1 MKKKIMLI
9 IMLFTFFINSEVYA
23 ASIKLNQHNVNLGVG
38 YNTTLKVVDTG
49 GSSGTTVVWTSSDSS
64 VATVNNGVV
73 TGVKPG
79 EAIIT
84 AKIGAEQAIC
94 KVVVINNFVPITGI
108 RFSNSKETILVGSTQ
123 KLSVIVTPSNAS
135 NQSLS
140 YTSSNSNVATVDSE
154 GNVKGITVGEAYITV
169 SAAGYQAVANIKVI
183 NTISLNSIS
192 ISKNLQLKEQS
203 SSTLNVTF
211 NPSNATNKK
220 VTWKSSN
227 PNVATVDSSGNVKAI
242 APGTATI
249 TVISSDGGKVAT
261 CNVEVIALS
270 KKLTGISL
278 NKTELTME
286 LDAEETL
293 TVNFNPEYAENKNIK
308 WSSSNTKIAKVSNGK
323 VTPVKPGK
331 VEIKAVSEDGNY
343 EAVCQ
348 VTVLS
353 PPIESIKFAQTK
365 QSVALGSTITL
376 KTVSTPTDT
385 AINNPIWTS
394 SDETVATVKDGV
406 LTALKLG
413 TTIITISNEDG
424 SIKAKTT
431 ITVVEKVVSDL
442 SIKVKGYDLKFDP
455 EKYEYSLLI
464 GSETSLDFD
473 INVDS
478 SNVTIS
484 GNKNLKN
491 DSVITITIKGNKKPY
506 VITIKKKESYT
517 IYFIGIVSFLLM
529 INIIRMLIK
538 SKKKKALQSKSVKA
552 KKNTPTAKSK
562 SSKSKKSFNKK
573 GR

>member
-192 ISKNLQLKEQS
+192 ISKNIQLKEQS

-286 LDAEETL
+286 LDAAETL

-323 VTPVKPGK
+323 ITPVKPGK

-424 SIKAKTT
+424 SIKAETT
-431 ITVVEKVVSDL
+431 ITVVEKVASDL

-529 INIIRMLIK
+529 INIIRMIIK
-538 SKKKKALQSKSVKA
+538 SKKKKALQ
-552 KKNTPTAKSK
+552 
-562 SSKSKKSFNKK
+562 
-573 GR
+573 

>member
-9 IMLFTFFINSEVYA
+9 LMLFTFFINSEVYA

-49 GSSGTTVVWTSSDSS
+49 GSSSTTVVWTSSDSS

-108 RFSNSKETILVGSTQ
+108 RFSNSNETILVGSTQ

-140 YTSSNSNVATVDSE
+140 YTSSNSNIATVDSE
-154 GNVKGITVGEAYITV
+154 GNVKGIAVGEAYITV

-192 ISKNLQLKEQS
+192 IPKNLQLKEQS

-261 CNVEVIALS
+261 CNVEVTALS

-278 NKTELTME
+278 NKTELSME
-286 LDAEETL
+286 LDTEETL
-293 TVNFNPEYAENKNIK
+293 TVIFNPEYAENKNIK

-323 VTPVKPGK
+323 ITPVKPGK

-348 VTVLS
+348 VTILS
-353 PPIESIKFAQTK
+353 PPIESIKFAQAK
-365 QSVALGSTITL
+365 QSVALGNTITL
-376 KTVSTPTDT
+376 KTISTPTDT

-394 SDETVATVKDGV
+394 SDETVATIKDGV

-413 TTIITISNEDG
+413 TTVITISNEDG
-424 SIKAKTT
+424 SIKAETT
-431 ITVVEKVVSDL
+431 ITVVEKVASDL
-442 SIKVKGYDLKFDP
+442 SIKVKGYDLKFDS

-478 SNVTIS
+478 SDVTIS

-538 SKKKKALQSKSVKA
+538 GKKKKALQ
-552 KKNTPTAKSK
+552 
-562 SSKSKKSFNKK
+562 
-573 GR
+573 

>member
-9 IMLFTFFINSEVYA
+9 LMLFTFFINSEVYA

-49 GSSGTTVVWTSSDSS
+49 GSSSTTVVWTSSDSS
-64 VATVNNGVV
+64 VATINNGVV

-108 RFSNSKETILVGSTQ
+108 RFSNSNKTILVGSTQ
-123 KLSVIVTPSNAS
+123 KLSVTVTPSNAS

-140 YTSSNSNVATVDSE
+140 YTSSNPNIATVDSE
-154 GNVKGITVGEAYITV
+154 GNVKGIAVGEAYITV

-192 ISKNLQLKEQS
+192 IPKNLQLKEQS

-227 PNVATVDSSGNVKAI
+227 PNVATVDSSGNVKAK

-261 CNVEVIALS
+261 CNVEVTALS

-278 NKTELTME
+278 NKTELSME
-286 LDAEETL
+286 LDTEETL
-293 TVNFNPEYAENKNIK
+293 TVIFNPEYAENKNIK

-323 VTPVKPGK
+323 ITPVKPGK

-348 VTVLS
+348 VTILS

-365 QSVALGSTITL
+365 QSVALGSIVTL
-376 KTVSTPTDT
+376 KTISTPTDT

-394 SDETVATVKDGV
+394 SDETVATIKDGV

-413 TTIITISNEDG
+413 TTVITISNEDG
-424 SIKAKTT
+424 SIKAETT
-431 ITVVEKVVSDL
+431 ITVVKKVASDL

-478 SNVTIS
+478 SDVTIS

-538 SKKKKALQSKSVKA
+538 GKKKKALQ
-552 KKNTPTAKSK
+552 
-562 SSKSKKSFNKK
+562 
-573 GR
+573 

>member
-9 IMLFTFFINSEVYA
+9 LTLFTFFINSEVYA

-49 GSSGTTVVWTSSDSS
+49 GSSSTTVVWTSSDSS

-108 RFSNSKETILVGSTQ
+108 RFSNSNKTILVGSTQ
-123 KLSVIVTPSNAS
+123 KLSVTVTPSNAS

-140 YTSSNSNVATVDSE
+140 YTSSNPNIATVDSE
-154 GNVKGITVGEAYITV
+154 GNVKGIAVGEAYITV

-192 ISKNLQLKEQS
+192 IPKNLQLKEQS

-227 PNVATVDSSGNVKAI
+227 PNVATVDSSGNVKAK

-261 CNVEVIALS
+261 CNVEVTALS

-278 NKTELTME
+278 NKTELSME
-286 LDAEETL
+286 LDTEETL
-293 TVNFNPEYAENKNIK
+293 TVIFNPEYAENKNIK

-323 VTPVKPGK
+323 ITPVKPGK

-348 VTVLS
+348 VTILS
-353 PPIESIKFAQTK
+353 PPIESIKFAQAK
-365 QSVALGSTITL
+365 QSVALGSIVTL
-376 KTVSTPTDT
+376 KTISTPTDT

-394 SDETVATVKDGV
+394 SDETVATIKDGV

-413 TTIITISNEDG
+413 TTVITISNEDG
-424 SIKAKTT
+424 SIKAETT
-431 ITVVEKVVSDL
+431 ITVVKKVASDL

-478 SNVTIS
+478 SDITIS

-517 IYFIGIVSFLLM
+517 IYFIGIISFLLM

-538 SKKKKALQSKSVKA
+538 DKKKKALQ
-552 KKNTPTAKSK
+552 
-562 SSKSKKSFNKK
+562 
-573 GR
+573 

>member
-9 IMLFTFFINSEVYA
+9 LMLFTFFINSEVYA

-49 GSSGTTVVWTSSDSS
+49 GSSSTTVVWTSSDSS

-108 RFSNSKETILVGSTQ
+108 HFSNSNKTILVGSTQ
-123 KLSVIVTPSNAS
+123 KLSVTVTPSNAS

-140 YTSSNSNVATVDSE
+140 YTSSNPNIATVDSE
-154 GNVKGITVGEAYITV
+154 GNVKGIAVGEAYITV

-192 ISKNLQLKEQS
+192 ITKNLQLKEQS

-227 PNVATVDSSGNVKAI
+227 PNVATVDSSGNVKAK

-261 CNVEVIALS
+261 CNVEVTALS

-278 NKTELTME
+278 NKTELSME
-286 LDAEETL
+286 LDTEETL
-293 TVNFNPEYAENKNIK
+293 TVIFNPEYAENKNIK

-323 VTPVKPGK
+323 ITPVKPGK

-348 VTVLS
+348 VTILS
-353 PPIESIKFAQTK
+353 PPIESIKFAQAK
-365 QSVALGSTITL
+365 QSVALGSIVTL
-376 KTVSTPTDT
+376 KTISTPTDT

-394 SDETVATVKDGV
+394 SDETVATIKDGV

-413 TTIITISNEDG
+413 TTVITISNEDG
-424 SIKAKTT
+424 SIKAETT
-431 ITVVEKVVSDL
+431 ITVVKKVASDL

-478 SNVTIS
+478 SDITIS

-517 IYFIGIVSFLLM
+517 IYFIGIISFLLM

-538 SKKKKALQSKSVKA
+538 DKKKKALQ
-552 KKNTPTAKSK
+552 
-562 SSKSKKSFNKK
+562 
-573 GR
+573 

>member
-192 ISKNLQLKEQS
+192 ISKNIQLKEQS

-323 VTPVKPGK
+323 ITPVKPGK

-424 SIKAKTT
+424 SIKAETT
-431 ITVVEKVVSDL
+431 ITVVEKVASDL

-538 SKKKKALQSKSVKA
+538 SKKKKALQL
-552 KKNTPTAKSK
+552 N
-562 SSKSKKSFNKK
+562 
-573 GR
+573 

>member
-192 ISKNLQLKEQS
+192 ISKNIQLKEQS

-538 SKKKKALQSKSVKA
+538 SKKKKALQ
-552 KKNTPTAKSK
+552 
-562 SSKSKKSFNKK
+562 
-573 GR
+573 

>member
-9 IMLFTFFINSEVYA
+9 LMLFTFFINSEVYA

-49 GSSGTTVVWTSSDSS
+49 GSSSTTVVWTSSDSS

-108 RFSNSKETILVGSTQ
+108 HFSNSNKTILVGST
-123 KLSVIVTPSNAS
+123 KKMSVTVTPSNAS

-140 YTSSNSNVATVDSE
+140 YTSSNPNIATVDSE
-154 GNVKGITVGEAYITV
+154 GNVKGIAVGEAYITV

-192 ISKNLQLKEQS
+192 IPKNLQLKEQS

-227 PNVATVDSSGNVKAI
+227 PNVATVDSSGNVKAK

-261 CNVEVIALS
+261 CNVEVTALS

-278 NKTELTME
+278 NKTELSME
-286 LDAEETL
+286 LDTEETL
-293 TVNFNPEYAENKNIK
+293 TVIFNPEYAENKNIK

-323 VTPVKPGK
+323 ITPVKPGK

-348 VTVLS
+348 VTILS
-353 PPIESIKFAQTK
+353 PPIESIKFAQAK
-365 QSVALGSTITL
+365 QSVALGSIVTL
-376 KTVSTPTDT
+376 KTISTPTDT

-394 SDETVATVKDGV
+394 SDETVATIKDGV
-406 LTALKLG
+406 LTTLKLG
-413 TTIITISNEDG
+413 TTVITISNEDG
-424 SIKAKTT
+424 SIKAETT
-431 ITVVEKVVSDL
+431 ITVVKKVASDL

-478 SNVTIS
+478 SDVTIS

-517 IYFIGIVSFLLM
+517 IYFIGIISFLLM

-538 SKKKKALQSKSVKA
+538 DKKKKALQ
-552 KKNTPTAKSK
+552 
-562 SSKSKKSFNKK
+562 
-573 GR
+573 

>member
-108 RFSNSKETILVGSTQ
+108 RFSNSNETILVGSTQ

-323 VTPVKPGK
+323 ITPVKPGK

-424 SIKAKTT
+424 SIKAETT
-431 ITVVEKVVSDL
+431 ITVVEKVASDL

-538 SKKKKALQSKSVKA
+538 SKKKKALQ
-552 KKNTPTAKSK
+552 
-562 SSKSKKSFNKK
+562 
-573 GR
+573 

>member
-323 VTPVKPGK
+323 ITPVKPGK

-424 SIKAKTT
+424 SIKAETT
-431 ITVVEKVVSDL
+431 ITVVEKVASDL

-538 SKKKKALQSKSVKA
+538 SKKKKALQ
-552 KKNTPTAKSK
+552 
-562 SSKSKKSFNKK
+562 
-573 GR
+573 

>member
-9 IMLFTFFINSEVYA
+9 LMLFTFFINSEVYA

-49 GSSGTTVVWTSSDSS
+49 GSSSTTVVWTSSDSS

-108 RFSNSKETILVGSTQ
+108 RFSNSNKTILVGSTQ
-123 KLSVIVTPSNAS
+123 KLSVTVTPSNAS

-140 YTSSNSNVATVDSE
+140 YTSSNPNIATVDSE
-154 GNVKGITVGEAYITV
+154 GNVKGIAVGEAYITV

-192 ISKNLQLKEQS
+192 IPKNLQLKEQS

-261 CNVEVIALS
+261 CNVEVTALS

-278 NKTELTME
+278 NKTELSLK
-286 LDAEETL
+286 LDTEETL
-293 TVNFNPEYAENKNIK
+293 TVIFNPEYAENKNIK

-323 VTPVKPGK
+323 ITPVKPGK

-348 VTVLS
+348 VTILS
-353 PPIESIKFAQTK
+353 PPIESIKFAQAK
-365 QSVALGSTITL
+365 QSVALGSIVTL
-376 KTVSTPTDT
+376 KTISTPTDT

-394 SDETVATVKDGV
+394 SDETVATIKDGV

-413 TTIITISNEDG
+413 TTVITISNEDG
-424 SIKAKTT
+424 SIKAETT
-431 ITVVEKVVSDL
+431 ITVVKKVASDL

-478 SNVTIS
+478 SDVTIS

-491 DSVITITIKGNKKPY
+491 NSVITITIKGNKKPY

-538 SKKKKALQSKSVKA
+538 GKKKKALQ
-552 KKNTPTAKSK
+552 
-562 SSKSKKSFNKK
+562 
-573 GR
+573 

>member
-9 IMLFTFFINSEVYA
+9 LMLFTFFINSEVYA

-49 GSSGTTVVWTSSDSS
+49 GSSSTTVVWTSSDSS

-108 RFSNSKETILVGSTQ
+108 RFSNSNETILVGSTQ

-140 YTSSNSNVATVDSE
+140 YTSSNSNIATVDSE
-154 GNVKGITVGEAYITV
+154 GNVKGIAVGEAYITV

-192 ISKNLQLKEQS
+192 IPKNLQLKEQS

-261 CNVEVIALS
+261 CNVEVTALS

-278 NKTELTME
+278 NKTELSME
-286 LDAEETL
+286 LDTEETL
-293 TVNFNPEYAENKNIK
+293 TVIFNPEYAENKNIK

-323 VTPVKPGK
+323 ITPVKPGK

-348 VTVLS
+348 VTILS
-353 PPIESIKFAQTK
+353 PPIESIKFAQAK

-376 KTVSTPTDT
+376 KTISTPTDT

-394 SDETVATVKDGV
+394 SDETVATIKDGV

-413 TTIITISNEDG
+413 TTVITISNEDG
-424 SIKAKTT
+424 SIKAETT
-431 ITVVEKVVSDL
+431 ITVVEKVASDL

-478 SNVTIS
+478 SDVTIS

-491 DSVITITIKGNKKPY
+491 DSVITITIKGNKRPY

-538 SKKKKALQSKSVKA
+538 GKKKKALQ
-552 KKNTPTAKSK
+552 
-562 SSKSKKSFNKK
+562 
-573 GR
+573 

>member
-323 VTPVKPGK
+323 ITPVKPGK

-424 SIKAKTT
+424 SIKAETT
-431 ITVVEKVVSDL
+431 ITVVEKVASDL

-538 SKKKKALQSKSVKA
+538 SKKKKALQL
-552 KKNTPTAKSK
+552 N
-562 SSKSKKSFNKK
+562 
-573 GR
+573 

>member
-538 SKKKKALQSKSVKA
+538 SKKKKALQ
-552 KKNTPTAKSK
+552 
-562 SSKSKKSFNKK
+562 
-573 GR
+573 

>member
-9 IMLFTFFINSEVYA
+9 LMLFTFFINSEVYA

-49 GSSGTTVVWTSSDSS
+49 GSSSTTVVWTSSDSS

-108 RFSNSKETILVGSTQ
+108 RFSNSNKTILVGSTQ
-123 KLSVIVTPSNAS
+123 KLSVTVTPSNAS

-140 YTSSNSNVATVDSE
+140 YTSSNPNIATVDSE
-154 GNVKGITVGEAYITV
+154 GNVKGIAVGEAYITV

-192 ISKNLQLKEQS
+192 IPKNLQLKEQS

-261 CNVEVIALS
+261 CNVEVTALS

-278 NKTELTME
+278 NKTELSME
-286 LDAEETL
+286 LDTEETL
-293 TVNFNPEYAENKNIK
+293 TVIFNPEYAENKNIK

-323 VTPVKPGK
+323 ITPVKPGK

-348 VTVLS
+348 VTILS
-353 PPIESIKFAQTK
+353 PPIESIKFAQAK
-365 QSVALGSTITL
+365 QSVALGSIVTL
-376 KTVSTPTDT
+376 KTISTPTDT

-394 SDETVATVKDGV
+394 SDETVATIKDGV

-413 TTIITISNEDG
+413 TTVITISNEDG
-424 SIKAKTT
+424 SIKAETT
-431 ITVVEKVVSDL
+431 ITVVKKVASDL

-478 SNVTIS
+478 SDVTIS

-538 SKKKKALQSKSVKA
+538 GKKKKALQ
-552 KKNTPTAKSK
+552 
-562 SSKSKKSFNKK
+562 
-573 GR
+573 

>member
-192 ISKNLQLKEQS
+192 ISKNIQLKEQS

-323 VTPVKPGK
+323 VTPGKPGK

-538 SKKKKALQSKSVKA
+538 SKKKKALQ
-552 KKNTPTAKSK
+552 
-562 SSKSKKSFNKK
+562 
-573 GR
+573 

>member
-192 ISKNLQLKEQS
+192 ISKNIQLKEQS

-308 WSSSNTKIAKVSNGK
+308 WSSSNTKIANVSNGK
-323 VTPVKPGK
+323 VTPGKPGK

-538 SKKKKALQSKSVKA
+538 SKKKKALQ
-552 KKNTPTAKSK
+552 
-562 SSKSKKSFNKK
+562 
-573 GR
+573 

>member
-192 ISKNLQLKEQS
+192 ISKNIQLKEQS

-227 PNVATVDSSGNVKAI
+227 PNVATVASSGNVKAI

-538 SKKKKALQSKSVKA
+538 SKKKKALQ
-552 KKNTPTAKSK
+552 
-562 SSKSKKSFNKK
+562 
-573 GR
+573 

>member
-23 ASIKLNQHNVNLGVG
+23 ASIKLNQHNVNLGIG

-108 RFSNSKETILVGSTQ
+108 RFSNSNETILVGSTQ

-154 GNVKGITVGEAYITV
+154 GNVKGITVGEAYLTV

-323 VTPVKPGK
+323 ITPVKPGK

-424 SIKAKTT
+424 SIKAETT
-431 ITVVEKVVSDL
+431 ITVVEKVASDL
-442 SIKVKGYDLKFDP
+442 SIKVKGYNLKFDP

-538 SKKKKALQSKSVKA
+538 SKKKKALQLK
-552 KKNTPTAKSK
+552 
-562 SSKSKKSFNKK
+562 
-573 GR
+573 

>member
-9 IMLFTFFINSEVYA
+9 LMLFTFFINSEVYA

-49 GSSGTTVVWTSSDSS
+49 GSSSTTVVWTSSDSS

-79 EAIIT
+79 ETIIT

-108 RFSNSKETILVGSTQ
+108 HFSNSNKTILVGST
-123 KLSVIVTPSNAS
+123 KKMSVTVTPSNAS

-140 YTSSNSNVATVDSE
+140 YTSSNPNIATVDSE
-154 GNVKGITVGEAYITV
+154 GNVKGIAVGEAYITV

-192 ISKNLQLKEQS
+192 IPKNLQLKEQS

-261 CNVEVIALS
+261 CNVEVTALS

-278 NKTELTME
+278 NKTELSME
-286 LDAEETL
+286 LDTEETL
-293 TVNFNPEYAENKNIK
+293 TVIFNPEYAENKNIK

-323 VTPVKPGK
+323 ITPVKPGK

-348 VTVLS
+348 VTILS
-353 PPIESIKFAQTK
+353 PPIESIKFAQAK
-365 QSVALGSTITL
+365 QSVALGSIVTL
-376 KTVSTPTDT
+376 KTISTPTDT

-394 SDETVATVKDGV
+394 SDETVATIKDGV

-413 TTIITISNEDG
+413 TTVITISNEDG
-424 SIKAKTT
+424 SIKAETT
-431 ITVVEKVVSDL
+431 ITVVKKVASDL

-478 SNVTIS
+478 SDVTIS

-538 SKKKKALQSKSVKA
+538 GKKKKALQ
-552 KKNTPTAKSK
+552 
-562 SSKSKKSFNKK
+562 
-573 GR
+573 

>member
-108 RFSNSKETILVGSTQ
+108 RFSNSNETILVGSTQ

-323 VTPVKPGK
+323 ITPVKPGK

-424 SIKAKTT
+424 SIKAETT
-431 ITVVEKVVSDL
+431 ITIVEKVASDL
-442 SIKVKGYDLKFDP
+442 SIKVKGYNLKFDP

-538 SKKKKALQSKSVKA
+538 SKKKKALQ
-552 KKNTPTAKSK
+552 
-562 SSKSKKSFNKK
+562 
-573 GR
+573 

>member
-108 RFSNSKETILVGSTQ
+108 RFSNSNETILVGSTQ

-323 VTPVKPGK
+323 ITPVKPGK

-424 SIKAKTT
+424 SIKAETT
-431 ITVVEKVVSDL
+431 ITVVEKVASDL

-538 SKKKKALQSKSVKA
+538 SKKKKALQL
-552 KKNTPTAKSK
+552 N
-562 SSKSKKSFNKK
+562 
-573 GR
+573 

>member
-108 RFSNSKETILVGSTQ
+108 RFSNNNETILVGSTQ

-323 VTPVKPGK
+323 ITPVKPGK

-424 SIKAKTT
+424 SIKAETT
-431 ITVVEKVVSDL
+431 ITVVEKVASDL

-538 SKKKKALQSKSVKA
+538 SKKKKALQ
-552 KKNTPTAKSK
+552 
-562 SSKSKKSFNKK
+562 
-573 GR
+573 

>member
-9 IMLFTFFINSEVYA
+9 LMLFTFFINSEVYA

-49 GSSGTTVVWTSSDSS
+49 GSSSTTVVWTSSDSS

-108 RFSNSKETILVGSTQ
+108 RFSNSNKTILVGSTQ
-123 KLSVIVTPSNAS
+123 KLSVTVTPSNAS

-140 YTSSNSNVATVDSE
+140 YTSSNPNIATVDSE
-154 GNVKGITVGEAYITV
+154 GNVKGIAVGEAYITV

-192 ISKNLQLKEQS
+192 IPKNLQLKEQS

-227 PNVATVDSSGNVKAI
+227 PNVATVDSSGNVKAK

-261 CNVEVIALS
+261 CNVEVTALS

-278 NKTELTME
+278 NKTELSME
-286 LDAEETL
+286 LDTEETL
-293 TVNFNPEYAENKNIK
+293 TVIFNPEYAENKNIK

-323 VTPVKPGK
+323 ITPVKPGK

-348 VTVLS
+348 VTILS
-353 PPIESIKFAQTK
+353 PPIESIKFAQAK
-365 QSVALGSTITL
+365 QSVALGSIVTL
-376 KTVSTPTDT
+376 KTISTPTDT

-394 SDETVATVKDGV
+394 SDETVATIKDGV

-413 TTIITISNEDG
+413 TTVITISNEDG
-424 SIKAKTT
+424 SIKAETT
-431 ITVVEKVVSDL
+431 ITVVKKVASDL

-478 SNVTIS
+478 SDVTIS

-538 SKKKKALQSKSVKA
+538 GKKKKALQ
-552 KKNTPTAKSK
+552 
-562 SSKSKKSFNKK
+562 
-573 GR
+573 

>member
-1 MKKKIMLI
+1 
-9 IMLFTFFINSEVYA
+9 MLFTFFINSEVYA

-49 GSSGTTVVWTSSDSS
+49 GSSSTTVVWTSSDSS

-108 RFSNSKETILVGSTQ
+108 RFSNSNETILVGSTQ

-140 YTSSNSNVATVDSE
+140 YTSSNSNIATVDSE
-154 GNVKGITVGEAYITV
+154 GNVKGIAVGEAYITV

-192 ISKNLQLKEQS
+192 IPKNLQLKEQS

-261 CNVEVIALS
+261 CNVEVTALS

-278 NKTELTME
+278 NKTELSME
-286 LDAEETL
+286 LDTEETL
-293 TVNFNPEYAENKNIK
+293 TVIFNPEYAENKNIK

-323 VTPVKPGK
+323 ITPVKPGK

-348 VTVLS
+348 VTILS
-353 PPIESIKFAQTK
+353 PPIESIKFAQAK

-376 KTVSTPTDT
+376 KTISTPTDT

-394 SDETVATVKDGV
+394 SDETVATIKDGV

-413 TTIITISNEDG
+413 TTVITISNEDG
-424 SIKAKTT
+424 SIKAETT
-431 ITVVEKVVSDL
+431 ITVVEKVASDL

-478 SNVTIS
+478 SDVTIS

-491 DSVITITIKGNKKPY
+491 DSVITITIKGNKRPY

-538 SKKKKALQSKSVKA
+538 GKKKKALQ
-552 KKNTPTAKSK
+552 
-562 SSKSKKSFNKK
+562 
-573 GR
+573 

>member
-192 ISKNLQLKEQS
+192 ISKNIQLKEQS

-424 SIKAKTT
+424 SIKAETT

-538 SKKKKALQSKSVKA
+538 SKKKKALQ
-552 KKNTPTAKSK
+552 
-562 SSKSKKSFNKK
+562 
-573 GR
+573 

>member
-192 ISKNLQLKEQS
+192 ISKNIQLKEQS

-286 LDAEETL
+286 LDAAETL

-323 VTPVKPGK
+323 ITPVKPGK

-424 SIKAKTT
+424 SIKAETT
-431 ITVVEKVVSDL
+431 ITVVEKVASDL

-538 SKKKKALQSKSVKA
+538 SKKKKALQ
-552 KKNTPTAKSK
+552 
-562 SSKSKKSFNKK
+562 
-573 GR
+573 

>member
-9 IMLFTFFINSEVYA
+9 LTLFTFFINSEVYA

-49 GSSGTTVVWTSSDSS
+49 GSSSTTVVWTSSDSS

-79 EAIIT
+79 ETIIT

-108 RFSNSKETILVGSTQ
+108 HFSNSNKTILVGSTQ
-123 KLSVIVTPSNAS
+123 KLSVTVTPSNAS

-140 YTSSNSNVATVDSE
+140 YTSSNPNIATVDSE
-154 GNVKGITVGEAYITV
+154 GNVKGIAVGEAYITV

-192 ISKNLQLKEQS
+192 IPKNLQLKEQS

-261 CNVEVIALS
+261 CNVEVTALS

-278 NKTELTME
+278 NKTELSME
-286 LDAEETL
+286 LDTEETL
-293 TVNFNPEYAENKNIK
+293 TVIFNPEYAENKNIK

-323 VTPVKPGK
+323 ITPVKPGK

-348 VTVLS
+348 VTILS
-353 PPIESIKFAQTK
+353 PPIESIKFAQAK
-365 QSVALGSTITL
+365 QSVALGSIVTL
-376 KTVSTPTDT
+376 KTISTPTDT

-394 SDETVATVKDGV
+394 SDETVATIKDGV

-413 TTIITISNEDG
+413 TTVITISNEDG
-424 SIKAKTT
+424 SIKAETT
-431 ITVVEKVVSDL
+431 ITVVKKVASDL

-478 SNVTIS
+478 SDVTIS

-538 SKKKKALQSKSVKA
+538 GKKKKALQ
-552 KKNTPTAKSK
+552 
-562 SSKSKKSFNKK
+562 
-573 GR
+573 

>member
-9 IMLFTFFINSEVYA
+9 LMLFTFFINSEVYA

-49 GSSGTTVVWTSSDSS
+49 GSSSTTVVWTSSDSS

-108 RFSNSKETILVGSTQ
+108 RFSNSNKTILVGSTQ
-123 KLSVIVTPSNAS
+123 KLSVTVTPSNAS

-140 YTSSNSNVATVDSE
+140 YTSSNPNIATVDSE
-154 GNVKGITVGEAYITV
+154 GNVKGIAVGEAYITV

-192 ISKNLQLKEQS
+192 IPKNLQLKEQS

-220 VTWKSSN
+220 ITWKSSN
-227 PNVATVDSSGNVKAI
+227 PNVATVDSSGNVKAK

-261 CNVEVIALS
+261 CNVEVTALS

-278 NKTELTME
+278 NKTELSME
-286 LDAEETL
+286 LDTEETL
-293 TVNFNPEYAENKNIK
+293 TVIFNPEYAENKNIK

-323 VTPVKPGK
+323 ITPVKPGK

-348 VTVLS
+348 VTILS
-353 PPIESIKFAQTK
+353 PPIESIKFAQAK
-365 QSVALGSTITL
+365 QSVALGSIVTL
-376 KTVSTPTDT
+376 KTISTPTDT

-394 SDETVATVKDGV
+394 SDETVATIKDGV

-413 TTIITISNEDG
+413 TTVITISNEDG
-424 SIKAKTT
+424 SIKAETT
-431 ITVVEKVVSDL
+431 ITVVKKVASDL

-478 SNVTIS
+478 SDVTIS

-491 DSVITITIKGNKKPY
+491 NSVITITIKGNKKPY

-538 SKKKKALQSKSVKA
+538 GKKKKALQ
-552 KKNTPTAKSK
+552 
-562 SSKSKKSFNKK
+562 
-573 GR
+573 

>member
-9 IMLFTFFINSEVYA
+9 LMLFTFFINSEVYA

-49 GSSGTTVVWTSSDSS
+49 GSSSTTVVWTSSDSS

-108 RFSNSKETILVGSTQ
+108 RFSNSNKTILVGSTQ
-123 KLSVIVTPSNAS
+123 KLSVTVTPSNAS

-140 YTSSNSNVATVDSE
+140 YTSSNPNIATVDSE
-154 GNVKGITVGEAYITV
+154 GNVKGIAVGEAYITV

-192 ISKNLQLKEQS
+192 IPKNLQLKEQS

-261 CNVEVIALS
+261 CNVEVTALS

-278 NKTELTME
+278 NKTELSME
-286 LDAEETL
+286 LDTEETL
-293 TVNFNPEYAENKNIK
+293 TVIFNPEYAENKNIK

-323 VTPVKPGK
+323 ITPVKPGK

-348 VTVLS
+348 VTILS
-353 PPIESIKFAQTK
+353 PPIESIKFAKAK
-365 QSVALGSTITL
+365 QSVALGSIVTL
-376 KTVSTPTDT
+376 KTISTPTDT

-394 SDETVATVKDGV
+394 SDETVATIKDGV

-413 TTIITISNEDG
+413 TTVITISNEDG
-424 SIKAKTT
+424 SIKAETT
-431 ITVVEKVVSDL
+431 ITVVKKVASDL

-478 SNVTIS
+478 SDVTIS

-491 DSVITITIKGNKKPY
+491 NSVITITIKGNKKPY

-538 SKKKKALQSKSVKA
+538 GKKKKALQ
-552 KKNTPTAKSK
+552 
-562 SSKSKKSFNKK
+562 
-573 GR
+573 

>member
-286 LDAEETL
+286 LDAAETL

-323 VTPVKPGK
+323 ITPVKPGK

-424 SIKAKTT
+424 SIKAETT
-431 ITVVEKVVSDL
+431 ITVVEKVASDL

-538 SKKKKALQSKSVKA
+538 SKKKKALQ
-552 KKNTPTAKSK
+552 
-562 SSKSKKSFNKK
+562 
-573 GR
+573 

>member
-9 IMLFTFFINSEVYA
+9 LMLFTFFINSEVYA

-49 GSSGTTVVWTSSDSS
+49 GSSSTTVVWTSSDSS

-108 RFSNSKETILVGSTQ
+108 RFSNSNKTILVGSTQ
-123 KLSVIVTPSNAS
+123 KLSVTVTPSNAS

-140 YTSSNSNVATVDSE
+140 YTSSNPNIATVDSE
-154 GNVKGITVGEAYITV
+154 GNVKGIAVGEAYITV

-192 ISKNLQLKEQS
+192 IPKNLQLKEQS

-261 CNVEVIALS
+261 CNVEVTALS

-278 NKTELTME
+278 NKTELSIE
-286 LDAEETL
+286 LDTEETL
-293 TVNFNPEYAENKNIK
+293 TVIFNPEYAENKNIK

-323 VTPVKPGK
+323 ITPVKPGK

-348 VTVLS
+348 VTILS
-353 PPIESIKFAQTK
+353 PPIESIKFAQAK
-365 QSVALGSTITL
+365 QSVALGSIVTL
-376 KTVSTPTDT
+376 KTISTPTDT

-394 SDETVATVKDGV
+394 SDETVATIKDGV

-413 TTIITISNEDG
+413 TTVITISNEDG
-424 SIKAKTT
+424 SIKAETT
-431 ITVVEKVVSDL
+431 ITVVKKVASDL

-478 SNVTIS
+478 SDVTIS

-538 SKKKKALQSKSVKA
+538 GKKKKALQ
-552 KKNTPTAKSK
+552 
-562 SSKSKKSFNKK
+562 
-573 GR
+573 

>member
-108 RFSNSKETILVGSTQ
+108 RFSNSNETILVGSTQ

-323 VTPVKPGK
+323 ITPVKPGK

-424 SIKAKTT
+424 SIKAETT
-431 ITVVEKVVSDL
+431 ITIVEKVASDL
-442 SIKVKGYDLKFDP
+442 SIKVKGYNLKFDP

-538 SKKKKALQSKSVKA
+538 SKKKKALQLK
-552 KKNTPTAKSK
+552 
-562 SSKSKKSFNKK
+562 
-573 GR
+573 

>member
-192 ISKNLQLKEQS
+192 ISKNIQLKEQS

-424 SIKAKTT
+424 SIKAETT
-431 ITVVEKVVSDL
+431 ITVVEKVASDL

-538 SKKKKALQSKSVKA
+538 SKKKKALQ
-552 KKNTPTAKSK
+552 
-562 SSKSKKSFNKK
+562 
-573 GR
+573 

>member
-192 ISKNLQLKEQS
+192 ISKNIQLKEQS

-323 VTPVKPGK
+323 ITPVKPGK

-424 SIKAKTT
+424 SIKAETT
-431 ITVVEKVVSDL
+431 ITVVEKVASDL

-538 SKKKKALQSKSVKA
+538 SKKKKALQ
-552 KKNTPTAKSK
+552 
-562 SSKSKKSFNKK
+562 
-573 GR
+573 

>member
-9 IMLFTFFINSEVYA
+9 LMLFTFFINSEVYA

-154 GNVKGITVGEAYITV
+154 GNVKGIAVGEAYITV

-192 ISKNLQLKEQS
+192 IPKNLQLKEQS

-538 SKKKKALQSKSVKA
+538 SKKKKALQ
-552 KKNTPTAKSK
+552 
-562 SSKSKKSFNKK
+562 
-573 GR
+573 

>member
-23 ASIKLNQHNVNLGVG
+23 ASIKLNQHNVNLGIG

-108 RFSNSKETILVGSTQ
+108 RFSNSNETILVGSTQ

-323 VTPVKPGK
+323 ITPVKPGK

-424 SIKAKTT
+424 SIKAETT
-431 ITVVEKVVSDL
+431 ITVVEKVASDL
-442 SIKVKGYDLKFDP
+442 SIKVKGYNLKFDP

-538 SKKKKALQSKSVKA
+538 SKKKKALQLK
-552 KKNTPTAKSK
+552 
-562 SSKSKKSFNKK
+562 
-573 GR
+573 

>member
-9 IMLFTFFINSEVYA
+9 LMLFTFFINSEVYA

-49 GSSGTTVVWTSSDSS
+49 GSSSTTVVWTSSDSS

-94 KVVVINNFVPITGI
+94 KVVVINNFVPITEI
-108 RFSNSKETILVGSTQ
+108 RFSNSNKTILVGSTQ
-123 KLSVIVTPSNAS
+123 KLSVTVTPSNAS

-140 YTSSNSNVATVDSE
+140 YTSSNPNIATVDSE
-154 GNVKGITVGEAYITV
+154 GNVKGIAVGEAYITV
-169 SAAGYQAVANIKVI
+169 SASGYQAVANIKVI

-192 ISKNLQLKEQS
+192 IPKNLQLKEQS

-227 PNVATVDSSGNVKAI
+227 PNVAAVDSSGNVKAI

-261 CNVEVIALS
+261 CNVEVTALS

-278 NKTELTME
+278 NKTELSME
-286 LDAEETL
+286 LDIEETL
-293 TVNFNPEYAENKNIK
+293 TVIFNPEYAENKNIK

-323 VTPVKPGK
+323 ITPVKPGK

-348 VTVLS
+348 VTILS
-353 PPIESIKFAQTK
+353 PPIESIKFAQAK
-365 QSVALGSTITL
+365 QSVALGSIVTL
-376 KTVSTPTDT
+376 KTISTPTDT

-394 SDETVATVKDGV
+394 SDETVATIKDGV

-413 TTIITISNEDG
+413 TTVITISNEDG
-424 SIKAKTT
+424 SIKAETT
-431 ITVVEKVVSDL
+431 ITVVEKVASDL

-478 SNVTIS
+478 SDVTIS

-538 SKKKKALQSKSVKA
+538 GKKKKALQ
-552 KKNTPTAKSK
+552 
-562 SSKSKKSFNKK
+562 
-573 GR
+573 

>member
-108 RFSNSKETILVGSTQ
+108 RFSNSNETILVGSTQ

-323 VTPVKPGK
+323 ITPVKPGK

-424 SIKAKTT
+424 SIKAETT
-431 ITVVEKVVSDL
+431 ITVVEKVASDL
-442 SIKVKGYDLKFDP
+442 SIKVKGYNLKFDP

-538 SKKKKALQSKSVKA
+538 SKKKKALQ
-552 KKNTPTAKSK
+552 
-562 SSKSKKSFNKK
+562 
-573 GR
+573 